1 MANTSAKIGVGNNN
15 TTLSVKGVGDALTVS
30 GQAGIKYKDGLGL
43 TAKAKGSLLSGR
55 ARMELEFMKWQ
66 IEFGVS
72 GDVGAIGAE
81 ATIGIFDGSFK
92 TEVGG
97 ALGIGVGFV
106 FRVKPPQ

>member
-43 TAKAKGSLLSGR
+43 TAKGSLLSGR
-55 ARMELEFMKWQ
+55 ATMELEFMKWQ